1 MDLGSTFKIAGAV
14 LGAYGS
20 LASGDSNALQY
31 ESQANAARYNAAVS
45 RFMAEQYAKAS
56 GAEQLG
62 LRRQQRQFL
71 GTQRAAIA
79 QAGIGTGGS
88 AADVVEQSTTL
99 AELDAMNLAYE
110 GAARFMSAMTEADL
124 QEATGVALRAG
135 GTSAKASGRIG
146 AYRSLLSGASSINW
160 GG

>member
-1 MDLGSTFKIAGAV
+1 V
-14 LGAYGS
+14 LGAYGN
-20 LASGDSNALQY
+20 LATGESNSLQY
-31 ESQANAARYNAAVS
+31 QAQANAADYNAAVS
-45 RFMAEQYAKAS
+45 RFMAKQYAKAS

-88 AADVVEQSTTL
+88 AADVVEESTTL

-110 GAARFMSAMTEADL
+110 GASRFMAAMTQADML
-124 QEATGVALRAG
+124 EATGIALRAG
-135 GTSAKASGRIG
+135 STSAKAAGRIG
-146 AYRSLLSGASSINW
+146 AYRSLLSGAASIW